1 MDRHNRE
8 PADRA
13 IARRTVRQEWAQ
25 RNPGWIPVMGG
36 CLLGLFLNILALPI
50 VWFLGSEE
58 SRGDRLVGLFFG
70 LTLSFGF
77 VVPVLVAITGD

>member
-1 MDRHNRE
+1 
-8 PADRA
+8 
-13 IARRTVRQEWAQ
+13 
-25 RNPGWIPVMGG
+25 MGG